1 MSRLVKDCDIL
12 DGQMLGNLKQMLTD
26 GLCGQPSGKKVSR
39 EQMELMEA
47 ACRKCCTVPKIQA
60 LEAESAVL
68 SLKNHSKNSLGHT
81 SLLLARN
88 FWFFRD
94 STALFLFFRDSQHFF
109 WFFRDSTALFWTVQH
124 FFWFFRDSAALYWFF
139 RDSTALLSI
148 SMQKVLYCP

>member
-1 MSRLVKDCDIL
+1 
-12 DGQMLGNLKQMLTD
+12 MLTD

-68 SLKNHSKNSLGHT
+68 SLKNLKNHSKNSLGHT
-81 SLLLARN
+81 NLLLARI

-94 STALFLFFRDSQHFF
+94 STE
-109 WFFRDSTALFWTVQH
+109 
-124 FFWFFRDSAALYWFF
+124 FFWFFRDSAALFSRKHCEGFF
-139 RDSTALLSI
+139 F
-148 SMQKVLYCP
+148 